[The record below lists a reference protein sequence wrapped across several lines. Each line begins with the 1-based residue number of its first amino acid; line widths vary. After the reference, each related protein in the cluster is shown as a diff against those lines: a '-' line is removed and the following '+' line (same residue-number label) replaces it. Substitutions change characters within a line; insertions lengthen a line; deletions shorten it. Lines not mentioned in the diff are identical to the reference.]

1 MFRRGFVLPV
11 LQRMDRVPV
20 QPITLNLSLK
30 CLSSQYLPFTL
41 PVRITLSPV
50 LPTDVALP
58 INTDTPSLTTEDY
71 FKSYV
76 QKIFPLANS
85 DQRQIFEA
93 AIHGALR
100 VETSKL
106 SIDDINDNRE
116 AFQRVA
122 VEQAQLVLNQYGI
135 RINTANIAE
144 IQEDDRGHDEMGYLK
159 ARERKKLTE
168 AVQQSEIDVGEAT
181 KLGNIGK
188 KERES
193 ETRRRV
199 AFLESETK
207 TQENTAMEQIA
218 LSQADL
224 AVASAGAKRRSDIS
238 LIEANSAAQKI
249 QQERQAEIETLRA
262 LQRLEADR
270 AVRLTAARVDA
281 EVAEQ
286 SAIGNKKALL
296 LTTEANVFQ
305 IQEEAKAR
313 RFAALEE
320 AAGIQAKG
328 EAVAATELAQLE
340 ARAKGMRQLTD
351 ACPAE
356 NLISVL
362 EIQNGIPQ
370 KKAEETAKA
379 MNGLQPQ
386 IWSMTS
392 DDPHT
397 ALTKLIAGFAP
408 IVDVFQKTYH

>member
-1 MFRRGFVLPV
+1 MPETSDRNKTWNKQINPIALFGAVSLGGACAIGGALTCFRVAKVGEYIVRTGWNVRGKSGIDVFRRGFVLPV
-11 LQRMDRVPV
+11 LQRMDRVP
-20 QPITLNLSLK
+20 
-30 CLSSQYLPFTL
+30 
-41 PVRITLSPV
+41 
-50 LPTDVALP
+50 
-58 INTDTPSLTTEDY
+58 EDY

-249 QQERQAEIETLRA
+249 VVSDGMSVL
-262 LQRLEADR
+262 
-270 AVRLTAARVDA
+270 
-281 EVAEQ
+281 
-286 SAIGNKKALL
+286 IGNA
-296 LTTEANVFQ
+296 
-305 IQEEAKAR
+305 
-313 RFAALEE
+313 
-320 AAGIQAKG
+320 
-328 EAVAATELAQLE
+328 
-340 ARAKGMRQLTD
+340 
-351 ACPAE
+351 
-356 NLISVL
+356 ISVGKTG
-362 EIQNGIPQ
+362 ERVIRTGSVNGRYCED
-370 KKAEETAKA
+370 KH
-379 MNGLQPQ
+379 L
-386 IWSMTS
+386 S
-392 DDPHT
+392 D
-397 ALTKLIAGFAP
+397 KLSVIG
-408 IVDVFQKTYH
+408 